1 MNNMIKA
8 ALSFFLVSCYML
20 HCKAQAPASFE
31 PVAVVELFTSE
42 GCSSCPP
49 ADKLLGET
57 IKHYENGNKRIFAL
71 AFHVDYWNRL
81 GWKDSFSTKQF
92 SDRQG
97 MYAQALHLNGV
108 YTPQIVVN
116 GTQEFV
122 GSDGSSLDEALLKA
136 DSKKSSAE
144 FSELKA
150 LSSGKQINVSYSLK
164 GDFADSRINFALVS
178 IHESI
183 FVKSGENHGR
193 QLEHTNVVRQFVTV
207 QAASSG
213 NIQLNDVAQTDNWML
228 IAYVQKNNGL
238 AIVGAADVKLLSK

>member
-1 MNNMIKA
+1 MSKMKNVA
-8 ALSFFLVSCYML
+8 FLLLTTCYMVNS
-20 HCKAQAPASFE
+20 KGQALANFE
-31 PVAVVELFTSE
+31 PVAVIELFTSE

-49 ADKLLGET
+49 ADKLLSET
-57 IKHYENGNKRIFAL
+57 VKNSENGNRKIFAL

-97 MYAQALHLNGV
+97 MYAEALHLNGV

-116 GTQEFV
+116 GTREFV
-122 GSDGSSLDEALLKA
+122 GSDKSSLNEALLKA
-136 DSKKSSAE
+136 VSKKSSVG
-144 FSELKA
+144 FSVLKA
-150 LSSGKQINVSYSLK
+150 TSSGNHVNVSYILN
-164 GDFADSRINFALVS
+164 GDYTDSRINFALVS
-178 IHESI
+178 IHEST

-193 QLEHTNVVRQFVTV
+193 QLEHTNVVRQFVSV

-213 NIQLNDVAQTDNWML
+213 SIQLSNVIRSNNWML

-238 AIVGAADVKLLSK
+238 AIVGAAGVKPLVE